1 MAKKLFE
8 GMSFDAL
15 CKKYLKEGADIAALS
30 EESAAPVGGGVDEFD
45 AEMDAPADD
54 FGGEEGLEGEGDV
67 TITLSADLVSALRSI
82 LALVDGGSEGEVD
95 ELGAEDGLEGEGDL
109 DASADVAPADDMG
122 MEEDFEDYSE
132 VLDDDEGW
140 VDEEDEEGIFEEDE
154 ETLLGNGQGAQHASV
169 SSPSSAPNRK
179 KGTPAVNRKGTG
191 EGDFSKVTSRMGEP
205 ATVSSATSAPDRKK
219 GTPAVDRKPTNTAHK
234 AKPGKKV
241 LDINR

>member
-30 EESAAPVGGGVDEFD
+30 EEGAAPVEGGVDEFD
-45 AEMDAPADD
+45 AEMDAPADE
-54 FGGEEGLEGEGDV
+54 FGAEEGLEGEGDV
-67 TITLSADLVSALRSI
+67 TITLSADLVAALRSI
-82 LALVDGGSEGEVD
+82 LALVDGEGEI
-95 ELGAEDGLEGEGDL
+95 GAED
-109 DASADVAPADDMG
+109 DVVPADDEMALEDEVIEPEFEG
-122 MEEDFEDYSE
+122 DVEEFEEEQKECDEEED
-132 VLDDDEGW
+132 VT
-140 VDEEDEEGIFEEDE
+140 VEEQE
-154 ETLLGNGQGAQHASV
+154 ETLLGNGQGAQAALV

-179 KGTPAVNRKGTG
+179 KETPAVNRKGTG

-219 GTPAVDRKPTNTAHK
+219 GTPAVDRSATNTAHK

>member
-30 EESAAPVGGGVDEFD
+30 EEGAAPEMEGGVDEFD

-54 FGGEEGLEGEGDV
+54 FGAEDEGLEGEGDV
-67 TITLSADLVSALRSI
+67 TITLSADLIAALRSI
-82 LALVDGGSEGEVD
+82 LALVDGEGEIGAEDDVMPEDEGLEDEGLEPEMEGEV
-95 ELGAEDGLEGEGDL
+95 GE
-109 DASADVAPADDMG
+109 
-122 MEEDFEDYSE
+122 
-132 VLDDDEGW
+132 
-140 VDEEDEEGIFEEDE
+140 FEEDDVMVEEQE
-154 ETLLGNGQGAQHASV
+154 ETLLGNGQGAQAALV

-179 KGTPAVNRKGTG
+179 KETPAVNRKGTG

-219 GTPAVDRKPTNTAHK
+219 GTPAVDRKPTNTVHK

>member
-30 EESAAPVGGGVDEFD
+30 EEGAAPMEGGVDEFD
-45 AEMDAPADD
+45 AEMDAPADE
-54 FGGEEGLEGEGDV
+54 FGAEEAVEGEGDV
-67 TITLSADLVSALRSI
+67 TITLSADLVAALRSI
-82 LALVDGGSEGEVD
+82 LALVDGEGEM
-95 ELGAEDGLEGEGDL
+95 GAED
-109 DASADVAPADDMG
+109 DVVPADDEMALEDDG
-122 MEEDFEDYSE
+122 MDAEFEGDVEEFEEEEQKECDEEED
-132 VLDDDEGW
+132 VT
-140 VDEEDEEGIFEEDE
+140 VEEQE
-154 ETLLGNGQGAQHASV
+154 ETLLGNGQGAAHAPV

-179 KGTPAVNRKGTG
+179 KETPAVNRKGTG

-219 GTPAVDRKPTNTAHK
+219 STPAVDRKPTNTAHK

>member
-30 EESAAPVGGGVDEFD
+30 EEGAAPMEGGVDEFD
-45 AEMDAPADD
+45 AEMDAPADE
-54 FGGEEGLEGEGDV
+54 FGAEEGLEGEGDV
-67 TITLSADLVSALRSI
+67 TITLSADLVAALRSI
-82 LALVDGGSEGEVD
+82 LALVDGEGEM
-95 ELGAEDGLEGEGDL
+95 GAED
-109 DASADVAPADDMG
+109 DVLPADDEMG
-122 MEEDFEDYSE
+122 LEDDGMDAEFEGDVEEFNEE
-132 VLDDDEGW
+132 VTVEECDDD
-140 VDEEDEEGIFEEDE
+140 DKKKLPEEQE
-154 ETLLGNGQGAQHASV
+154 ETLLGNGQGAQHAPV

-179 KGTPAVNRKGTG
+179 KETPAVNRKGTG

-219 GTPAVDRKPTNTAHK
+219 GTPAVDRKPTNTVHK

>member
-30 EESAAPVGGGVDEFD
+30 EEGAAPVEGGVDEFD
-45 AEMDAPADD
+45 AEMDAPADE
-54 FGGEEGLEGEGDV
+54 FGAEEAVEGEGDV
-67 TITLSADLVSALRSI
+67 TITLSADLVAALRSI
-82 LALVDGGSEGEVD
+82 LALVDGEGEM
-95 ELGAEDGLEGEGDL
+95 GAED
-109 DASADVAPADDMG
+109 DVLPADDEMG
-122 MEEDFEDYSE
+122 LEDEGLEPEFEGDVEEFEEEQKECDEEED
-132 VLDDDEGW
+132 VT
-140 VDEEDEEGIFEEDE
+140 VEEQE
-154 ETLLGNGQGAQHASV
+154 ETLLGNGQGAQAALV

-179 KGTPAVNRKGTG
+179 KETPAVNRKGTG

>member
-15 CKKYLKEGADIAALS
+15 CKKYLKEGADIATLS
-30 EESAAPVGGGVDEFD
+30 EEGAAPVEGGVDEFD
-45 AEMDAPADD
+45 AEMDAPADE
-54 FGGEEGLEGEGDV
+54 FGAEEAVEGEGDV
-67 TITLSADLVSALRSI
+67 TITLSADLVAALRSI
-82 LALVDGGSEGEVD
+82 LALVDGEGVVED
-95 ELGAEDGLEGEGDL
+95 EIGAEDDVMGVDEDMAKEDDGLEPEL
-109 DASADVAPADDMG
+109 
-122 MEEDFEDYSE
+122 
-132 VLDDDEGW
+132 
-140 VDEEDEEGIFEEDE
+140 EDEVGVFEEDDVTVEEQE
-154 ETLLGNGQGAQHASV
+154 ETLLGNGQGAAHAPV

-179 KGTPAVNRKGTG
+179 KETPAVNRKGTG

>member
-30 EESAAPVGGGVDEFD
+30 EEGAAPEMEGGVDEFD
-45 AEMDAPADD
+45 AEMDAPADE
-54 FGGEEGLEGEGDV
+54 FGAEEGLEGEGDV
-67 TITLSADLVSALRSI
+67 TITLSADLVAALRSI
-82 LALVDGGSEGEVD
+82 LALVDGEEGMGADDDVMPEEEGLEDEGLEPELEGEV
-95 ELGAEDGLEGEGDL
+95 GEF
-109 DASADVAPADDMG
+109 
-122 MEEDFEDYSE
+122 EE
-132 VLDDDEGW
+132 VI
-140 VDEEDEEGIFEEDE
+140 VEEDE
-154 ETLLGNGQGAQHASV
+154 ETLLGNGQGAQAAPV

-179 KGTPAVNRKGTG
+179 KETPAVNRKGTG
-191 EGDFSKVTSRMGEP
+191 EGDFSKVTTRMGEP

-219 GTPAVDRKPTNTAHK
+219 GTPAVDRKPTNTVHK

>member
-30 EESAAPVGGGVDEFD
+30 EEGAAPVEGGVDEFD
-45 AEMDAPADD
+45 AEMDAPADE
-54 FGGEEGLEGEGDV
+54 FGAEEGLEGEGDV
-67 TITLSADLVSALRSI
+67 TITLSADLVAALRSI
-82 LALVDGGSEGEVD
+82 LALVDGEGDMDEMGAEG
-95 ELGAEDGLEGEGDL
+95 ELGAEDDVMPEDEGLETEPVGDVGE
-109 DASADVAPADDMG
+109 
-122 MEEDFEDYSE
+122 F
-132 VLDDDEGW
+132 
-140 VDEEDEEGIFEEDE
+140 EEDEEGIYEEDE
-154 ETLLGNGQGAQHASV
+154 ETLLGNGQGAQHAPV

-179 KGTPAVNRKGTG
+179 KETPAVNRKGTG
-191 EGDFSKVTSRMGEP
+191 EGDFSKVTTRMGEP

>member
-30 EESAAPVGGGVDEFD
+30 EEGAAPVEGGVDEFD
-45 AEMDAPADD
+45 AEMDAPVDE
-54 FGGEEGLEGEGDV
+54 FGAEEGLEGEGDV
-67 TITLSADLVSALRSI
+67 TITLSADLVAALRSI
-82 LALVDGGSEGEVD
+82 LALVDGEGEM
-95 ELGAEDGLEGEGDL
+95 GAED
-109 DASADVAPADDMG
+109 DVLPADDEMG
-122 MEEDFEDYSE
+122 LEDDGMDAEFEGDVEEFEEEQKECDEEED
-132 VLDDDEGW
+132 VT
-140 VDEEDEEGIFEEDE
+140 VEEQE
-154 ETLLGNGQGAQHASV
+154 ETLLGNGQGAQAAPV

-179 KGTPAVNRKGTG
+179 KETPAVNRKGTG

-219 GTPAVDRKPTNTAHK
+219 GTPAVDRSATNTAHK

>member
-30 EESAAPVGGGVDEFD
+30 EEGAAPVEGGVDEFD
-45 AEMDAPADD
+45 AEMDATADE
-54 FGGEEGLEGEGDV
+54 FGAEEGLEGEGDV
-67 TITLSADLVSALRSI
+67 TITLSPDLVAALRSI
-82 LALVDGGSEGEVD
+82 LALVDGEGEM
-95 ELGAEDGLEGEGDL
+95 GAED
-109 DASADVAPADDMG
+109 DVVPADDEMG
-122 MEEDFEDYSE
+122 LEDDAMDAEFEGDVEEFEE
-132 VLDDDEGW
+132 EC
-140 VDEEDEEGIFEEDE
+140 DEEQEDVEVDVTVEEQE
-154 ETLLGNGQGAQHASV
+154 ETLLGNGQGAAHAPV

-179 KGTPAVNRKGTG
+179 KETPAVNRKGTG

>member
-30 EESAAPVGGGVDEFD
+30 EEGAAPVEGGVDEFD

-54 FGGEEGLEGEGDV
+54 FGAEEGLEGEGDV
-67 TITLSADLVSALRSI
+67 TITLSADLVAALRSI
-82 LALVDGGSEGEVD
+82 LALVDGEGEVDEFGAED
-95 ELGAEDGLEGEGDL
+95 ELGAEDDVMPEEEGLEPELEGEVG
-109 DASADVAPADDMG
+109 
-122 MEEDFEDYSE
+122 EF
-132 VLDDDEGW
+132 
-140 VDEEDEEGIFEEDE
+140 EEDEEVIYEEDE
-154 ETLLGNGQGAQHASV
+154 ETLLGNGQGAQHAPV

-179 KGTPAVNRKGTG
+179 KETPAVNRKGTG

>member
-30 EESAAPVGGGVDEFD
+30 EEGAAPVDGGVDEFD
-45 AEMDAPADD
+45 AEMDAPVDE
-54 FGGEEGLEGEGDV
+54 FGAEEAVEGEGDV
-67 TITLSADLVSALRSI
+67 TITLSADLVAALRSI
-82 LALVDGGSEGEVD
+82 LALVDGEGSVD
-95 ELGAEDGLEGEGDL
+95 ELAAED
-109 DASADVAPADDMG
+109 DVVPADDEMAIEDDAMDAEFEG
-122 MEEDFEDYSE
+122 DVEEFEEDECD
-132 VLDDDEGW
+132 
-140 VDEEDEEGIFEEDE
+140 DEEDVTVEEQE
-154 ETLLGNGQGAQHASV
+154 ETLLGNGQGAQAALV

-179 KGTPAVNRKGTG
+179 KDTPAVNRKGTG

-219 GTPAVDRKPTNTAHK
+219 STPAVDRKPTNTAHK

>member
-30 EESAAPVGGGVDEFD
+30 EEGAAPVEGGVDEFD
-45 AEMDAPADD
+45 AEMDAPVDE
-54 FGGEEGLEGEGDV
+54 FGAEEAIEGEGDV
-67 TITLSADLVSALRSI
+67 TITLSADLVAALRSI
-82 LALVDGGSEGEVD
+82 LALVDGEGEMGAED
-95 ELGAEDGLEGEGDL
+95 ELGAED
-109 DASADVAPADDMG
+109 DVIAADDEMG
-122 MEEDFEDYSE
+122 
-132 VLDDDEGW
+132 LDDEGLEPEFEGD
-140 VDEEDEEGIFEEDE
+140 VEEFEEECDEEDDVTVEEQE
-154 ETLLGNGQGAQHASV
+154 ETLLGNGQGAAHAPV

-179 KGTPAVNRKGTG
+179 KETPAVNRKGTG

>member
-30 EESAAPVGGGVDEFD
+30 EEGAAPEMEGGVDEFD

-54 FGGEEGLEGEGDV
+54 FGAEDEGLEGEGDV
-67 TITLSADLVSALRSI
+67 TITLSADLVAALRSI
-82 LALVDGGSEGEVD
+82 LALVDGEGDMDEMGAED
-95 ELGAEDGLEGEGDL
+95 ELGAEDDVMPEDEGLETEPVGDVGE
-109 DASADVAPADDMG
+109 
-122 MEEDFEDYSE
+122 F
-132 VLDDDEGW
+132 
-140 VDEEDEEGIFEEDE
+140 EEDEEGIFEEDE
-154 ETLLGNGQGAQHASV
+154 ESLLGNGQGAQAATV
-169 SSPSSAPNRK
+169 SSPSSAPERK

>member
-30 EESAAPVGGGVDEFD
+30 EEGAAPVEGGVDEFD
-45 AEMDAPADD
+45 AEMDAPVDE
-54 FGGEEGLEGEGDV
+54 FGAEEAVEGEGDV
-67 TITLSADLVSALRSI
+67 TITLSADLVAALRSI
-82 LALVDGGSEGEVD
+82 LALVDGEGEM
-95 ELGAEDGLEGEGDL
+95 GAED
-109 DASADVAPADDMG
+109 DVLPADDEMG
-122 MEEDFEDYSE
+122 LE
-132 VLDDDEGW
+132 DEGIEPEFEGD
-140 VDEEDEEGIFEEDE
+140 VEEFEEEQKEECEDDVTVEEQE
-154 ETLLGNGQGAQHASV
+154 ETLLGNGQGAQHAPV

-179 KGTPAVNRKGTG
+179 KETPAVNRKGTG

-219 GTPAVDRKPTNTAHK
+219 GTPAVDRKPTNTVHK

>member
-30 EESAAPVGGGVDEFD
+30 EEGAAPVEGGVDEFD
-45 AEMDAPADD
+45 AEMDAPADE
-54 FGGEEGLEGEGDV
+54 FGAEEAVEGEGDV
-67 TITLSADLVSALRSI
+67 TITLSADLVAALRSI
-82 LALVDGGSEGEVD
+82 LALVDGEGVVED
-95 ELGAEDGLEGEGDL
+95 EIGAEDDVMGVDEDMAKEDDGLEPEL
-109 DASADVAPADDMG
+109 
-122 MEEDFEDYSE
+122 
-132 VLDDDEGW
+132 
-140 VDEEDEEGIFEEDE
+140 EDEVGVFEEDDVTVEEQE
-154 ETLLGNGQGAQHASV
+154 ETLLGNGQGAAHAPV

-179 KGTPAVNRKGTG
+179 KETPAVNRKGTG

>member
-30 EESAAPVGGGVDEFD
+30 EEGAAPVEGGVDEFD
-45 AEMDAPADD
+45 AEMDAPADE
-54 FGGEEGLEGEGDV
+54 FGAEEGLEGEGDV
-67 TITLSADLVSALRSI
+67 TITLSADLVAALRSI
-82 LALVDGGSEGEVD
+82 LALVDGEGEM
-95 ELGAEDGLEGEGDL
+95 GAED
-109 DASADVAPADDMG
+109 DVVPADDEMGLEDDG
-122 MEEDFEDYSE
+122 MEAEFEGD
-132 VLDDDEGW
+132 V
-140 VDEEDEEGIFEEDE
+140 EEFEEEQNEECEDDVTVEEQE
-154 ETLLGNGQGAQHASV
+154 ETLLGNGQGAQAAPV

-179 KGTPAVNRKGTG
+179 KETPAVNRKGTG

>member
-30 EESAAPVGGGVDEFD
+30 EEGAAPIEGGVDEFD
-45 AEMDAPADD
+45 AEMDAPADE
-54 FGGEEGLEGEGDV
+54 FGAEEGIEGEGDV
-67 TITLSADLVSALRSI
+67 TITLSADLVAALRSI
-82 LALVDGGSEGEVD
+82 LALVDGEGEI
-95 ELGAEDGLEGEGDL
+95 GAED
-109 DASADVAPADDMG
+109 DVLPADDEMG
-122 MEEDFEDYSE
+122 LEDEGLEPEFEGDVEEFEEEEQKECDEEED
-132 VLDDDEGW
+132 VT
-140 VDEEDEEGIFEEDE
+140 VEEQE
-154 ETLLGNGQGAQHASV
+154 ETLLGNGQGAQHAPV

-179 KGTPAVNRKGTG
+179 KETPAVNRKGTG

-219 GTPAVDRKPTNTAHK
+219 GTPAVDRKPTNTVHK

>member
-1 MAKKLFE
+1 MAKKIYE
-8 GMSFDAL
+8 GLSFDDL
-15 CKKYLKEGADIAALS
+15 CKKYLKEGAEISDLAMD
-30 EESAAPVGGGVDEFD
+30 APAEGGVDEFD

-54 FGGEEGLEGEGDV
+54 FAGEEALEGEGDV

-82 LALVDGGSEGEVD
+82 MALVEGESAVED
-95 ELGAEDGLEGEGDL
+95 ELGAEDSLGAED
-109 DASADVAPADDMG
+109 DIAPADDAG
-122 MEEDFEDYSE
+122 LEVEPEGEVGEFEEEDC
-132 VLDDDEGW
+132 DEK
-140 VDEEDEEGIFEEDE
+140 EGVYEEDE
-154 ETLLGNGQGAQHASV
+154 ETLLGNGQGAQAAPV

-179 KGTPAVNRKGTG
+179 KETPAVNRKGTG

-219 GTPAVDRKPTNTAHK
+219 GTPAVDRKPTNTVHK

>member
-30 EESAAPVGGGVDEFD
+30 EEGAAPIEGGVDEFD
-45 AEMDAPADD
+45 AEMDAPADE
-54 FGGEEGLEGEGDV
+54 FGAEEGLEGEGDV
-67 TITLSADLVSALRSI
+67 TITLSADLVAALRSI
-82 LALVDGGSEGEVD
+82 LALVDGEGEI
-95 ELGAEDGLEGEGDL
+95 GAED
-109 DASADVAPADDMG
+109 DVLPADDEMG
-122 MEEDFEDYSE
+122 LEDEGLEPEFEGDVEEFEEEQKECDEEED
-132 VLDDDEGW
+132 VT
-140 VDEEDEEGIFEEDE
+140 VEEQE
-154 ETLLGNGQGAQHASV
+154 ETLLGNGQGAQAAPV

-179 KGTPAVNRKGTG
+179 KETPAVNRKGTG

-219 GTPAVDRKPTNTAHK
+219 GTPAVDRKPTNTVHK